1 MATRMRALISLS
13 LLACCNAQ
21 AFPSFGGI
29 WGGDDE
35 AEKAPSR
42 YESEPASVVIDA
54 SGSAEENDA
63 QVEQVVEQLSNQLR
77 STIKS
82 QIKQIQSG
90 NGVGGESRLGMSKF
104 SSLTELHIAV
114 ANNQYEV
121 AERLLANGA
130 DVDARSPAQMTPLH
144 SAADGGYKDIANLL
158 LAHNATIDALGPHG
172 ATPLHLAAHRG
183 RSSTVELLLREGAP
197 MDVITDESFSFT
209 PLYMACDMGHT
220 RVVQVLL
227 AANASTEIRAHN
239 GGTALHAA
247 VVGGHEGVVRAL
259 LDAGA
264 DIDAR
269 DNEGLRPYIYAKGMP
284 GASRAAIIPMLE
296 EGGAEPI
303 SAEEEEAMKGRTFV
317 RAEIKPFM
325 RMA

>member
-1 MATRMRALISLS
+1 MT
-13 LLACCNAQ
+13 
-21 AFPSFGGI
+21 
-29 WGGDDE
+29 
-35 AEKAPSR
+35 
-42 YESEPASVVIDA
+42 
-54 SGSAEENDA
+54 A

-220 RVVQVLL
+220 RVVQVPPRRERLHRDP
-227 AANASTEIRAHN
+227 RAQWRD
-239 GGTALHAA
+239 GFACGCCGWARGRRARIA
-247 VVGGHEGVVRAL
+247 RRGRGH
-259 LDAGA
+259 
-264 DIDAR
+264 
-269 DNEGLRPYIYAKGMP
+269 
-284 GASRAAIIPMLE
+284 
-296 EGGAEPI
+296 
-303 SAEEEEAMKGRTFV
+303 
-317 RAEIKPFM
+317 
-325 RMA
+325 